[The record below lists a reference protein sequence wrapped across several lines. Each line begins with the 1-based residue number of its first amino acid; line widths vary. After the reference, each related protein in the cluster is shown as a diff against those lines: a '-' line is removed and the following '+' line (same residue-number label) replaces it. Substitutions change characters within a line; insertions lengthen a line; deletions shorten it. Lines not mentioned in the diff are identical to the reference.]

1 MKRKIGNI
9 PLIRRLSVK
18 NSRFQKIFI
27 IAVAI
32 IAAFFIIL
40 TGAAPKK
47 YKLVLGQKSPYDITA
62 PRDIVNKT
70 KVEEKAK
77 AAEASIS
84 AVIKEDSTAL
94 LNMFVDIDNFVTKL
108 TSAINE
114 MKENI
119 EQSGI
124 SKDVPEYQQKVSLE
138 KSIAANKFIDYCK
151 TINVSISNELAE
163 NLISNT
169 SDDEIIEFKNQL
181 MDIINDAV
189 ESGITEDNL
198 ETKTVEIQN
207 ELQSRNIN
215 GNLKTAGLA
224 LVKAIIRPIKT
235 VDNELT
241 ALKKQEAYEQAYK
254 EAEKT
259 EKILEGERIISVGD
273 IVTQDKLDM
282 LNELGLL
289 DSGKTVDWI
298 FALGVLFVI
307 IMLVLTAYIYMKSF
321 CEKVIKES
329 KNLILIS
336 VIFILVLL
344 MARIAVVSLP
354 SLAIPIFLA
363 VIMVSVLF
371 DYKAGIIINLILTI
385 LISVMIKGNIQFIYM
400 AVISGT
406 LTAFIVTNINQRSRL
421 SLAGFAI
428 GAINSLIIL
437 CTGLLYKSGLEDILT
452 NAGIVFL
459 NGVVSTILAIGI
471 LPLLEILF
479 DVITP
484 LKLLELANPNQPL
497 MKRLLLEAPGTY
509 HHSLMVGNMAEIALE
524 SIGGDALLAR
534 VGAYYHDIGKLI
546 RPYFFKENQMSDNP
560 HDKMKAN
567 LSTLVITSHVSDGVR
582 LAEKYKLP
590 QVIKDIIK
598 QHHGTTLV
606 AYFYHKAV
614 NIENN
619 KDVDPD
625 NFRYPGPKPL
635 SREAAVVMLADSV
648 EAAVR
653 SMQDKSKGKIEAL
666 VRKIIKDKLDDGQLD
681 MCDLTLKDLEKTA
694 QAFLSV
700 LSGIFHER
708 QEYPEINLPKGLEDN
723 VEANLADAEEK

>member
-1 MKRKIGNI
+1 LKISDI
-9 PLIRRLSVK
+9 PLIRRLLVR

-27 IAVAI
+27 IVVTI
-32 IAAFFIIL
+32 ILTFFIIL

-62 PRDIVNKT
+62 PRDIINKS
-70 KVEEKAK
+70 KAEEKAK
-77 AAEASIS
+77 AAEDSIH

-94 LNMFVDIDNFVTKL
+94 LNMFIDIDDFVTQL
-108 TSAINE
+108 SSAISG
-114 MKENI
+114 MKKNI
-119 EQSGI
+119 EQSGL
-124 SKDVPEYQQKVSLE
+124 SKDSTEYQQKVQSE
-138 KSIAANKFIDYCK
+138 KNAAVTKFVNYCE
-151 TINVSISNELAE
+151 TINVPISKEQAE
-163 NLISNT
+163 SLIATTN
-169 SDDEIIEFKNQL
+169 DNEIIEFKNQL
-181 MDIINDAV
+181 MDIINSAV

-207 ELQSRNIN
+207 ELQSKNIKS
-215 GNLKTAGLA
+215 NLKTAGLA
-224 LVKAIIRPIKT
+224 LIKAIIRPIKT

-254 EAEKT
+254 EAEKS

-289 DSGKTVDWI
+289 ESDKTLDWS
-298 FALGVLFVI
+298 FTLGIIFVI
-307 IMLVLTAYIYMKSF
+307 IMLVFMAYFYMKHF
-321 CEKVIKES
+321 CEKVIRES

-336 VIFILVLL
+336 VILVLVLL
-344 MARIAVVSLP
+344 MARITVVSMP
-354 SLAIPIFLA
+354 SLAIPALLA
-363 VIMVSVLF
+363 VLMVSVLF
-371 DYKAGIIINLILTI
+371 DYKVGLIINLILTI

-400 AVISGT
+400 SIISGT
-406 LTAFIVTNINQRSRL
+406 LSAFIVTNISQRSRL

-428 GAINSLIIL
+428 GAMNSVIIL
-437 CTGLLYKSGLEDILT
+437 CTGLLYKNSIDDILI
-452 NAGIVFL
+452 NVGIVFL
-459 NGVVSTILAIGI
+459 NGVVSTILAIGL
-471 LPLLEILF
+471 LPLLEVLF
-479 DVITP
+479 GVITP

-497 MKRLLLEAPGTY
+497 IKRLLLEAPGTY
-509 HHSLMVGNMAEIALE
+509 HHSLMVGNMAEIAIE

-534 VGAYYHDIGKLI
+534 VGAYYHDIGKLV

-567 LSTLVITSHVSDGVR
+567 LSTLVITSHVTDGVR
-582 LAEKYKLP
+582 LAEEYKLP
-590 QVIKDIIK
+590 QAIKDIIR

-606 AYFYHKAV
+606 AYFYHKALNV
-614 NIENN
+614 EKE

-625 NFRYPGPKPL
+625 NFRYPGPKPS

-700 LSGIFHER
+700 LSGLFHER
-708 QEYPEINLPKGLEDN
+708 QEYPEISVQNKLMEN
-723 VEANLADAEEK
+723 AELK